1 MIPPLLAPYSLYSGY
16 VNMSVLLSYAQAQSL
31 DIVIL
36 SLGYFLGEKKGRR
49 GTYDKYSTYI
59 PRKYVRTV
67 GNDDVIVD

>member
-1 MIPPLLAPYSLYSGY
+1 MTSECDLIRTPCVCVCVCVWG
-16 VNMSVLLSYAQAQSL
+16 
-31 DIVIL
+31 
-36 SLGYFLGEKKGRR
+36 GGGGGGGGGEREKGRR